1 MAGRGWGGSP
11 PASEDE
17 ARRRI
22 LEATAECVRRLGPS
36 ATTVQA
42 VADELGITR
51 RTMYRYYASVE
62 DLFSAVGLAALH
74 DFRERIDE
82 ATAGLEDAVSLVVES
97 LAFAIEVVP
106 GEPLLHLLV
115 DAGRGDLYGVMM
127 MSPEVIA
134 LCRESVL
141 DGRVEWTVLGY
152 DTEAL
157 EELVVVMLRLFHS
170 FVFVPQVPPLVGQ
183 ELRQWLRRWLGPS
196 ILARGQ
202 VGTLRGPQS
211 ELR

>member
-1 MAGRGWGGSP
+1 MAGRGWGGLP

-17 ARRRI
+17 ARQRI
-22 LEATAECVRRLGPS
+22 LEATAACVRRLGAS
-36 ATTVQA
+36 STTVQA

-51 RTMYRYYASVE
+51 RTMYRYHSSVE
-62 DLFSAVGLAALH
+62 DLFSAVGLAALQ
-74 DFRERIDE
+74 DFRKRVDE
-82 ATAGLEDAVSLVVES
+82 ATAGLSDAVSLVVES

-115 DAGRGDLYGVMM
+115 DAGRDDLYGAMM
-127 MSPEVIA
+127 MSPEVIT

-141 DGRVEWTVLGY
+141 DERLDWAVLGY

-157 EELVVVMLRLFHS
+157 DELVAMMLRLFHS
-170 FVFVPQVPPLVGQ
+170 FVFVPQDPPLRGQ
-183 ELRQWLRRWLGPS
+183 ELRLWLRRWLGPS

-202 VGTLRGPQS
+202 VGSLRGQ
-211 ELR
+211 